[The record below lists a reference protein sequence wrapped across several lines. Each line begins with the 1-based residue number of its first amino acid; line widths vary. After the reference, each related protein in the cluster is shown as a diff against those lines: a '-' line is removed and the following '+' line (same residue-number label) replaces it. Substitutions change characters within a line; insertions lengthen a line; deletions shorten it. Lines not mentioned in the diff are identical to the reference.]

1 MAQKRST
8 TKTRKAPA
16 KAAPVL
22 KRSAQGAAGAA
33 GAKGKGK
40 GQAKAQGKAP
50 GKAQSGA
57 KNAARGGNAGA
68 GYGAH
73 FGAMGT
79 GAGAGRSSALDIVG
93 VLLIIEAIALAVLIF
108 IPTEAPVAYWIN
120 FALTW
125 AFGVGAILLPLAIL
139 VWALS
144 LLFQGSA
151 SVSGR
156 FALGLFFIVSAL
168 LSLITL
174 LSAPVGLTG
183 PSLTYLTLGTFA
195 ASHGGA
201 WGGLIAW
208 ALLSSVGAAISLVV
222 LCGLVVVGAVICGFS
237 ISGLIARLRER
248 HAIRREDRE
257 EPGAHLLTR
266 FGVGKRRP
274 GIHAAVYADDV
285 AAADAAG
292 GLVGA
297 TGLGG
302 PAGPGGVPT
311 ARLNGAAKTRK
322 MAGQK
327 TSFIGGRKTSVLK
340 RNPMGSEVDE
350 IVGAD
355 LGAGVAHEEKTFHP
369 ELTSFVEPTGAIA
382 YEYDE
387 EVEGADAAG
396 INAMSGGAAQDG
408 TGEDGLA
415 KASLPRRG
423 TKRQDS
429 TSASADEIIQEEF
442 AGTGAAVGTG
452 VIGKEAVD
460 EAAAGARAAAGAEAA
475 TTAAGVGAGTR
486 AITAATAGDDST
498 QSGAGKKKE
507 EKKED
512 TAHAST
518 EVALPPMS
526 LLQSN
531 PQSGISAANEKD
543 LQKTAERLQAT
554 LEEFGLK
561 ARVKGWVS
569 GPLVTTFKIEMGE
582 GERVNKITNLEDDI
596 ALALAAASV
605 RIFAPIP
612 GTSLVGIEIPN
623 AKRTNVCLG
632 DVLTYAQGGPLELAV
647 GRDSEGHPHII
658 DLAKLPH
665 LLVAGT
671 TGSGKSVM
679 LNAAIMSILMRATPD
694 QVRLIM
700 VDPKRV
706 EFTCYAGLPHLYVPV
721 VNEPKQAAS
730 ALQWSVSEME
740 RRLRIFEKAA
750 ARDIGTY
757 NNLVKRGK
765 LGEETEPMPYFVI
778 VIDELADLMMVAG
791 KEVESSIVRIAQL
804 GRAAGIHLIVATQRP
819 SADVVTGLIKA
830 NIDNRVALSVDNGT
844 NSRIIIDQNGAEK
857 LLGNG
862 DMLIKLRGRTTPQ
875 RIQGCYVS
883 DPEIQKTVSFISE
896 QTEAE
901 YHAEILTA
909 VVPTGPGNAS
919 TGAAEGPQDDDPLV
933 WDAAEIVVKSR
944 LGSTSGLQ
952 RSLRVGY
959 ARAGR
964 IMDMLEA
971 KGIVGPP
978 DGAKPREVLVTQ
990 EELEEMRSST
1000 GAGQEEFEE
1009 MYS

>member
-22 KRSAQGAAGAA
+22 KRSAQGGAGAA
-33 GAKGKGK
+33 GAKGKSK
-40 GQAKAQGKAP
+40 GQAKAQGKAQ
-50 GKAQSGA
+50 AGA

-73 FGAMGT
+73 FGSMGA
-79 GAGAGRSSALDIVG
+79 GAGAGRSTALDIVG
-93 VLLIIEAIALAVLIF
+93 VLLIIAAIALAVLIF

-156 FALGLFFIVSAL
+156 FALGLFCIVSAL

-222 LCGLVVVGAVICGFS
+222 LCGLIVVGAVTCGFS

-274 GIHAAVYADDV
+274 GVHAAVYADDDV
-285 AAADAAG
+285 AAGSAG

-297 TGLGG
+297 GALGG
-302 PAGPGGVPT
+302 LAGPGGVPT

-322 MAGQK
+322 LAGQK

-340 RNPMGSEVDE
+340 RNPMVSEVDE

-355 LGAGVAHEEKTFHP
+355 LGAGAAQEEKTFHP

-387 EVEGADAAG
+387 EVEGTEATG
-396 INAMSGGAAQDG
+396 GNVMTGGAAQDG
-408 TGEDGLA
+408 AGADGSG

-423 TKRQDS
+423 TKRHDS
-429 TSASADEIIQEEF
+429 LGAPVDESAQEEF
-442 AGTGAAVGTG
+442 AGAASPGDTGI
-452 VIGKEAVD
+452 IGEA
-460 EAAAGARAAAGAEAA
+460 AAAGAGAAEAGA
-475 TTAAGVGAGTR
+475 
-486 AITAATAGDDST
+486 AATAGAGIAAIATNTAGDGSS

-507 EKKED
+507 EKKEGA
-512 TAHAST
+512 AHSST

-765 LGEETEPMPYFVI
+765 LGEETESMPYFVI

-875 RIQGCYVS
+875 RVQGCYVS

-901 YHAEILTA
+901 YHDEILTA

-990 EELEEMRSST
+990 EELEDMRSST
-1000 GAGQEEFEE
+1000 GASQEEFEE
-1009 MYS
+1009 LYS